1 MRSSL
6 NKHRQTSLFGYAM
19 CDADEFS
26 PLISQ
31 GDKGLVRTRCPG
43 NYRNMVDCHCEDIQL
58 FIDEVRGLDFSNKI
72 VAGSSPFISAR
83 VPVIPKECFDDDPE
97 TIDGDI
103 VGVRLGDI
111 LSHKP
116 RRNNAGVLLLSDDVR
131 IDLSVL
137 KRPVFQGKK
146 VVLFATG
153 IDVVI
158 EKIWHRRFAMNLF
171 QAIAAG
177 DFYAVTGMNFSLFL
191 HECPLGHLIN
201 LNKSLVFCE
210 ELGRLGVPVIP
221 HVYAITDTHREMWVS
236 WLKNHPDI
244 KTVLINTQMQRDF
257 GSMHEVELTVQSL
270 LENTQVNVILNGR
283 QPKKPLYGKSHRVIA
298 SNQFG
303 LKKQALIKNSLVRQ
317 TAILEQLIGR
327 NDVESSPRLHALAR
341 H

>member
-6 NKHRQTSLFGYAM
+6 NKHRQTSLLGYAM

-31 GDKGLVRTRCPG
+31 DDKGLVRTRCPG
-43 NYRNMVDCHCEDIQL
+43 NYHNMVDCHCEDIQL
-58 FIDEVRGLDFSNKI
+58 FIDEVRGLDFGNK
-72 VAGSSPFISAR
+72 VVTGPSPFIAGK
-83 VPVIPKECFDDDPE
+83 VPVIPKECFDNDPK
-97 TIDGDI
+97 TIDSDI
-103 VGVRLGDI
+103 VGLRLGDI

-116 RRNNAGVLLLSDDVR
+116 RHNNAGVLLLSDDVH
-131 IDLSVL
+131 IDLLAL
-137 KRPVFQGKK
+137 KRSVFQGKK

-153 IDVVI
+153 PDVVI
-158 EKIWHRRFAMNLF
+158 EKIWHRRFAMSLF

-177 DFYAVTGMNFSLFL
+177 NFYAVTGMNFSLFL

-210 ELGRLGVPVIP
+210 ELSKLGVPVIP
-221 HVYAITDTHREMWVS
+221 HIYATADAHRELWVN
-236 WLKNHPDI
+236 WLKNHPNI

-257 GSMHEVELTVQSL
+257 DSMHEVELTVQAL
-270 LENTQVNVILNGR
+270 LESTQVSIILNGR
-283 QPKKPLYGKSHRVIA
+283 QPKKPLYGKSHRVVV

-303 LKKQALIKNSLVRQ
+303 LKKQALIKMSLARQTATLEQLVRQ
-317 TAILEQLIGR
+317 TSIEP
-327 NDVESSPRLHALAR
+327 SPKLHALAK